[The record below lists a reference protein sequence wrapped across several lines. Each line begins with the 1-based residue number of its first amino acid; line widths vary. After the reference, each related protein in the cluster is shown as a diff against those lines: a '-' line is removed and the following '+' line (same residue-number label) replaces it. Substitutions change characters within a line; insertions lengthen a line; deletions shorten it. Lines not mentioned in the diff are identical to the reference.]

1 MFAHVLL
8 ALTLAVPAYVDQ
20 QQRELEIP
28 GVAYAIVTRDR
39 VVEQHTSGV
48 TPQTPFLIG
57 SVSKPFTALT
67 VMQLVEQGR
76 VALDDPVGHHLPWF
90 AFPQITVRQLL
101 NHTSGLPQ
109 WASRTDRF
117 DNTPDG
123 LNRSVRDLAS
133 ARLGAHEYSDANYMV
148 LGAMVAEVTG
158 RPFREVLQR
167 QVFGPLDMRHTVAQS
182 AGHRYWFGHPRRFE
196 APYDLSGLPYGY
208 VTASLQ
214 DMTHFAMA
222 HLNGGRYGSAQLLK
236 AATVTQMQ
244 TAQTEV
250 GYGLG
255 WRDTTLDGT
264 RIVWHAGAAP
274 GFWAHLVLVPSAGL
288 GVIVLA
294 DGYSPALD
302 ERLASI
308 AFTIT
313 RMALGGAPGPSPGWD
328 PLLRGTLYT
337 LVALA
342 GLLTLTIAIS
352 AVRRRARP
360 GAAAFLWVA
369 ACALLA
375 TLVLLVLPASMGY
388 TLTQIHLW
396 TPDIFWSIV
405 AVATLA
411 KILAVL
417 RVTLAARAARHGS
430 RHHSGPPRRRTP
442 LRPRRSA
449 APG

>member
-1 MFAHVLL
+1 MLIHALL
-8 ALTLAVPAYVDQ
+8 ALTLAVPTYVEQ
-20 QQRELEIP
+20 QQRELKIP

-48 TPQTPFLIG
+48 TAQTPFLIG

-67 VMQLVEQGR
+67 VMQLVERGR
-76 VALDDPVGHHLPWF
+76 VALDDPVGRHLPWF

-101 NHTSGLPQ
+101 NHTSGLPR

-123 LNRSVRDLAS
+123 LERSVRDLAS
-133 ARLGAHEYSDANYMV
+133 ARLGEPQYSDANYMV
-148 LGAMVAEVTG
+148 LGAMVQEVTG

-167 QVFGPLDMRHTVAQS
+167 QVFDPLDMRHTVASS

-208 VTASLQ
+208 VTASLE

-222 HLNGGRYGSAQLLK
+222 HLNGGRYGPRSVIAPE
-236 AATVTQMQ
+236 TITQMQ
-244 TAQTEV
+244 TAQTDV

-255 WRDTTLDGT
+255 WRDTKLDGT
-264 RIVWHAGAAP
+264 RIVWHAGADP

-294 DGYSPALD
+294 DSYSPALD
-302 ERLASI
+302 ARLASI

-313 RMALGGAPGPSPGWD
+313 RMALGGTPEPAPPWD
-328 PLLRGTLYT
+328 PLLRSALYV

-342 GLLTLTIAIS
+342 SLLALTIIIS
-352 AVRRRARP
+352 LVRRHARHP
-360 GAAAFLWVA
+360 RHRAAAFAWAIGCALVA
-369 ACALLA
+369 ALALA
-375 TLVLLVLPASMGY
+375 VFPASMGY
-388 TLTQIHLW
+388 SLPQIRLW
-396 TPDIFWSIV
+396 TPDLFWSLI
-405 AVATLA
+405 AVAALA
-411 KILAVL
+411 TILAAL
-417 RVTLAARAARHGS
+417 RVTLAIIY
-430 RHHSGPPRRRTP
+430 RTP
-442 LRPRRSA
+442 RPEAIHRSLTRR
-449 APG
+449 